1 MPVIE
6 LSTLI
11 HAPRSRVF
19 DLARS
24 IDAHRAAAGETDER
38 AVAGITSGLIGMGQE
53 LTWEARHFGIRQRLT
68 VRIDAFESPCH
79 FRDVMIR
86 GAFKAMVHDHFFD
99 EHPSGTLMRDRFAF
113 SSPLGPL
120 GALVD
125 GLVLAA
131 YMRRFLLRRNAV
143 LRQLAESEEWRVYL

>member
-11 HAPRSRVF
+11 NAPRPRVF

-24 IDAHRAAAGETDER
+24 IDVHRAAAAGTEEH
-38 AVAGITSGLIGMGQE
+38 AVAGITSGLIGIGQE
-53 LTWEARHFGIRQRLT
+53 VTWEARHFGFRQRLT
-68 VRIDAFESPCH
+68 VRLESFESPCH

-86 GAFKAMVHDHFFD
+86 GAFQSMVHDHFFD
-99 EHPSGTLMRDRFAF
+99 AHPSGTLMRDRFAF
-113 SSPLGPL
+113 RSPLGPL

-125 GLVLAA
+125 RLILTA
-131 YMRRFLLRRNAV
+131 YMRRFLVRRNQVLRR
-143 LRQLAESEEWRVYL
+143 LAESEEWRNYL